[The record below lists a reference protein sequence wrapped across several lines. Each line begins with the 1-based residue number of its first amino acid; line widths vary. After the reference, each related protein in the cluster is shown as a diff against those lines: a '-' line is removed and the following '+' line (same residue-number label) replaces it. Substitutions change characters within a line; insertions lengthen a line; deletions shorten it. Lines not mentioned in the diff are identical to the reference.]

1 MDKERIDGFRSA
13 FAPGE
18 TLFWQVPAAARERM
32 AFYSENLPRLFSEK
46 ITAVFAVSDHY
57 ALEFMRFL
65 QGQGIR
71 VPEDVQ
77 IIGFD
82 DTLASRESVPALTTI
97 HQIRMR
103 RSGQGL
109 PSAALKPCGT
119 APPAMPASFCR
130 WSWWNGKA
138 QGGCHVRLYED
149 PLQNRHSGLPSK
161 GSKMPAHRGDLD
173 TVGGRF
179 MFIFRVQR
187 RA

>member
-1 MDKERIDGFRSA
+1 MNKERIDGFHSA
-13 FAPGE
+13 FAPRE

-32 AFYSENLPRLFSEK
+32 AFYSENLSRLFSEK

-97 HQIRMR
+97 HQD
-103 RSGQGL
+103 
-109 PSAALKPCGT
+109 AALRARTAIRRLEALRDGTPCDAGVVLPVELVEREST
-119 APPAMPASFCR
+119 R
-130 WSWWNGKA
+130 
-138 QGGCHVRLYED
+138 RL
-149 PLQNRHSGLPSK
+149 PCQTL
-161 GSKMPAHRGDLD
+161 
-173 TVGGRF
+173 
-179 MFIFRVQR
+179 
-187 RA
+187 

>member
-71 VPEDVQ
+71 RLE
-77 IIGFD
+77 
-82 DTLASRESVPALTTI
+82 ALRDGTPCDAGI
-97 HQIRMR
+97 VLPVELR
-103 RSGQGL
+103 RTMDI
-109 PSAALKPCGT
+109 AEK
-119 APPAMPASFCR
+119 
-130 WSWWNGKA
+130 
-138 QGGCHVRLYED
+138 D
-149 PLQNRHSGLPSK
+149 PLEIYVDGNSIVLRKYRPSCIFCDSTK
-161 GSKMPAHRGDLD
+161 DVRTFRGKNVCPRCLRELRER
-173 TVGGRF
+173 T
-179 MFIFRVQR
+179 
-187 RA
+187 

>member
-1 MDKERIDGFRSA
+1 
-13 FAPGE
+13 
-18 TLFWQVPAAARERM
+18 M

-97 HQIRMR
+97 HQD
-103 RSGQGL
+103 
-109 PSAALKPCGT
+109 AALRARTAIRRLEALRDGPPCDAGIVLPVELRRT
-119 APPAMPASFCR
+119 MDIAE
-130 WSWWNGKA
+130 K
-138 QGGCHVRLYED
+138 D
-149 PLQNRHSGLPSK
+149 PLEIYVDGNSIVLRKYRPSCIFCDSTK
-161 GSKMPAHRGDLD
+161 DVRTFRGKNVCPRCLRELRER
-173 TVGGRF
+173 T
-179 MFIFRVQR
+179 
-187 RA
+187 